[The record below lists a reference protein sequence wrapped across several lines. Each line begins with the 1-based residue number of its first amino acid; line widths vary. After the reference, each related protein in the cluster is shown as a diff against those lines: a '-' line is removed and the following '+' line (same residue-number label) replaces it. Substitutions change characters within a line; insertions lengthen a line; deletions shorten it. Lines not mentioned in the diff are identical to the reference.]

1 MCLVPHTTRLIET
14 DKKSTNARAATFPLN
29 PSTSLAIE
37 LRGRRLSTS
46 SNVELEG
53 VMAEVAEQ
61 EDKRDG
67 ELTFSISSID
77 AYHYSMASLRAKAY
91 APAGGKSCHSLR
103 LLKPA

>member
-1 MCLVPHTTRLIET
+1 
-14 DKKSTNARAATFPLN
+14 
-29 PSTSLAIE
+29 
-37 LRGRRLSTS
+37 
-46 SNVELEG
+46 
-53 VMAEVAEQ
+53 MAEVAEQ

-91 APAGGKSCHSLR
+91 APADGKSCHSLR